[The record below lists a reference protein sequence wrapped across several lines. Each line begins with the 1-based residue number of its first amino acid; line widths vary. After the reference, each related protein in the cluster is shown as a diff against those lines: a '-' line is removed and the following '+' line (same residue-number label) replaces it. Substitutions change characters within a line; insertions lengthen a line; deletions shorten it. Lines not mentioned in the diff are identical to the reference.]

1 MGEVEENKAEE
12 VHISN
17 TFIALQHDKV
27 EGDVHES
34 QQKKDMQ
41 EDKEQKEITKEWV
54 NNAFGREQG
63 TENIQDE
70 SNNKSK
76 QTKDNFKPIITIQQR
91 RICSTP
97 ITSMF
102 TGIVEE
108 MGRIKQLGY
117 DKPDSFTMKIQ
128 AKLILDDINL
138 GDSIAVNGTCLTV
151 DHFDKGE
158 LEFSV
163 GLAPETLR
171 KTSLIELEQGSV
183 VNLERAL
190 KPSTRMGG
198 HFVQGHV
205 DGTGE
210 IVELKPEGD
219 SLWVKVKTVKEIL
232 RYIVPKGFIAVDG
245 TSLTVVDVFDEEDCF
260 NFMLVAYTQQNVV
273 IPMKKVGQKVN
284 LEVDILGKY
293 VERLLSTGFVDAIK
307 SS

>member
-1 MGEVEENKAEE
+1 MASFQFSVSSFSKPLNPSSVSNKNPTIFNLLCNPQ
-12 VHISN
+12 HLKTTLSPQPLFLKSTPPISHL
-17 TFIALQHDKV
+17 FIRSLKTPQC
-27 EGDVHES
+27 
-34 QQKKDMQ
+34 
-41 EDKEQKEITKEWV
+41 
-54 NNAFGREQG
+54 
-63 TENIQDE
+63 
-70 SNNKSK
+70 
-76 QTKDNFKPIITIQQR
+76 
-91 RICSTP
+91 RISSTP
-97 ITSMF
+97 ITSLF

-108 MGRIKQLGY
+108 MGQIKQLGY
-117 DKPDSFTMKIQ
+117 TQPDSFTMIIQ

-138 GDSIAVNGTCLTV
+138 GDSISVNGTCLTV
-151 DHFDKGE
+151 ADFDTQK

-171 KTSLIELEQGSV
+171 KTSLIELEKGSL

-190 KPSTRMGG
+190 RPSTRMGG

-219 SLWVKVKTVKEIL
+219 SLWVKVKTGKEIL

-245 TSLTVVDVFDEEDCF
+245 TSLTVVDVFDEEECF

-293 VERLLSTGFVDAIK
+293 VERLLSSGFVDSIK

>member
-1 MGEVEENKAEE
+1 MTT
-12 VHISN
+12 ISFSFASPSKPLN
-17 TFIALQHDKV
+17 PSINPTIFNLCNPQLKRVSPQLHFLKSTPPISHLFITTPLITH
-27 EGDVHES
+27 
-34 QQKKDMQ
+34 QQC
-41 EDKEQKEITKEWV
+41 
-54 NNAFGREQG
+54 R
-63 TENIQDE
+63 
-70 SNNKSK
+70 
-76 QTKDNFKPIITIQQR
+76 PIS
-91 RICSTP
+91 STP
-97 ITSMF
+97 ITSLF

-108 MGRIKQLGY
+108 IGRIKQLGC
-117 DKPDSFTMKIQ
+117 DKADSFTMIIQ

-138 GDSIAVNGTCLTV
+138 GDSISVNGTCLTV
-151 DHFDKGE
+151 ADFDTQ
-158 LEFSV
+158 LSEFSV

-171 KTSLIELEQGSV
+171 KTSLIELEKGSL

-190 KPSTRMGG
+190 RPSTRMGG

-219 SLWVKVKTVKEIL
+219 SLWVKVKTGKEIL

-245 TSLTVVDVFDEEDCF
+245 TSLTVVDVFDEEEYF

-293 VERLLSTGFVDAIK
+293 VERLLSSGFVDAIK

>member
-1 MGEVEENKAEE
+1 MATVQSSVASLSKPLYPSIAPKNLTVSNLLATQWNPQLKR
-12 VHISN
+12 VSPQTLFLKSPPISHI
-17 TFIALQHDKV
+17 FIRPLK
-27 EGDVHES
+27 
-34 QQKKDMQ
+34 
-41 EDKEQKEITKEWV
+41 
-54 NNAFGREQG
+54 
-63 TENIQDE
+63 
-70 SNNKSK
+70 
-76 QTKDNFKPIITIQQR
+76 IQQCR
-91 RICSTP
+91 TSSTP
-97 ITSMF
+97 ITCLF

-108 MGRIKQLGY
+108 MGQIKQLGY

-128 AKLILDDINL
+128 AKLILEDINL
-138 GDSIAVNGTCLTV
+138 GDSISVNGTCLTV
-151 DHFDKGE
+151 ADFDTQ
-158 LEFSV
+158 LSEFSV

-171 KTSLIELEQGSV
+171 KTSLIELEQGSL

-219 SLWVKVKTVKEIL
+219 SLWVKVKTAKELL

-245 TSLTVVDVFDEEDCF
+245 TSLTVVDVFDDEVCF

-293 VERLLSTGFVDAIK
+293 VERLLSSGFVDAIK